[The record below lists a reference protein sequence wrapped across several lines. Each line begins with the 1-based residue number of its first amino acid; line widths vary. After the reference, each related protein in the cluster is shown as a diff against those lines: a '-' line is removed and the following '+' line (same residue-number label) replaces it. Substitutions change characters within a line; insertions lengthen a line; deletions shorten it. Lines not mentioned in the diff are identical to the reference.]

1 MIKYINL
8 ISCFLTI
15 SLSFGSTLDGSDGRD
30 KVVSILDNQNE
41 LKIIS
46 YPISMIEKNWMVD
59 ALWDSDWMKMGLQ
72 EISKS

>member
-15 SLSFGSTLDGSDGRD
+15 SLSFGSTLEGPDGTG

-41 LKIIS
+41 LK
-46 YPISMIEKNWMVD
+46 K
-59 ALWDSDWMKMGLQ
+59 
-72 EISKS
+72 

>member
-1 MIKYINL
+1 M
-8 ISCFLTI
+8 TI
-15 SLSFGSTLDGSDGRD
+15 SLSFGSTLDGSDVRD

-41 LKIIS
+41 LKKIS

>member
-41 LKIIS
+41 LK
-46 YPISMIEKNWMVD
+46 KNKLSNFNDRKKTEW
-59 ALWDSDWMKMGLQ
+59 
-72 EISKS
+72 

>member
-8 ISCFLTI
+8 LSCFLTI

-41 LKIIS
+41 LKKIS
-46 YPISMIEKNWMVD
+46 YPISMIEK
-59 ALWDSDWMKMGLQ
+59 K
-72 EISKS
+72 